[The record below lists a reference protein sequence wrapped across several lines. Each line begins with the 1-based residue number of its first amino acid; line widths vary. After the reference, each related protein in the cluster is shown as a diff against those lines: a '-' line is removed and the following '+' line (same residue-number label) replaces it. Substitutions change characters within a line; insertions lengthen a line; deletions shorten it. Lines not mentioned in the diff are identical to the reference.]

1 MAATLT
7 AAARRSSASLT
18 SLLLKRHA
26 STLKVGVIG
35 AGRIGR
41 VHLETLAGVP
51 GVQPVI
57 LSDVVEPVL
66 KEVTAQYGVPN
77 YTLDGDEVRGRRRI
91 VADEWGRRT
100 WRGR

>member
-1 MAATLT
+1 MLICLVPFEPPPHT
-7 AAARRSSASLT
+7 
-18 SLLLKRHA
+18 
-26 STLKVGVIG
+26 GVIG

-66 KEVTAQYGVPN
+66 KEVRWLLPMCRV
-77 YTLDGDEVRGRRRI
+77 
-91 VADEWGRRT
+91 
-100 WRGR
+100 

>member
-1 MAATLT
+1 M
-7 AAARRSSASLT
+7 
-18 SLLLKRHA
+18 K
-26 STLKVGVIG
+26 STRPPTHPPTHPPTFPS

-41 VHLETLAGVP
+41 VHLETLASVP

-77 YTLDGDEVRGRRRI
+77 YTLDGDEVGW
-91 VADEWGRRT
+91 VGGWLNALL
-100 WRGR
+100 

>member
-1 MAATLT
+1 MLFTRGHT
-7 AAARRSSASLT
+7 PPT
-18 SLLLKRHA
+18 TIE
-26 STLKVGVIG
+26 STGVIG

-66 KEVTAQYGVPN
+66 KEVTAQYGVPK
-77 YTLDGDEVRGRRRI
+77 YTLDGDEVRLF
-91 VADEWGRRT
+91 
-100 WRGR
+100 

>member
-1 MAATLT
+1 MPARSKSVRTVAGH
-7 AAARRSSASLT
+7 RRSSRHRTRLHPSCSLT
-18 SLLLKRHA
+18 W
-26 STLKVGVIG
+26 TLSPTYRPSGVIG

-66 KEVTAQYGVPN
+66 KEVRA
-77 YTLDGDEVRGRRRI
+77 
-91 VADEWGRRT
+91 
-100 WRGR
+100 